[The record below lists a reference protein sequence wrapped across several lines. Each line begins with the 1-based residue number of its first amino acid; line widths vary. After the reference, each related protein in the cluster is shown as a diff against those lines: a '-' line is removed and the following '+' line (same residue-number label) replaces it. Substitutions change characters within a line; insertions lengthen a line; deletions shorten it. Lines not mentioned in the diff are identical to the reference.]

1 MGNIH
6 SKSKKKRRNYSHKS
20 EAATSGFSSVSRP
33 AFKGFLISLLCI
45 AILSL
50 LCSAFCLY
58 SKDPSSITLPVGLAV
73 LYVSS
78 AVGGLISSHALH
90 GDKSFAPV
98 SGVLCGFFIFV
109 ATGIFS
115 CIMSSFNIEKT
126 GISLPLSLLLRSLCI
141 FAAFCGAYMGVKKK
155 KKRIRRRK

>member
-6 SKSKKKRRNYSHKS
+6 SKSKKKRRNYSHNS

-45 AILSL
+45 AVLSL

-73 LYVSS
+73 LYISS
-78 AVGGLISSHALH
+78 AVGGLISSRALS
-90 GDKSFAPV
+90 GDRGYALA

-109 ATGIFS
+109 STGIFS
-115 CIMSSFNIEKT
+115 CIMSSINIEKT
-126 GISLPLSLLLRSLCI
+126 GISIPLSLLLRALCI
-141 FAAFCGAYMGVKKK
+141 FTAFCGAYIGTRK
-155 KKRIRRRK
+155 KKRRIRRKK

>member
-6 SKSKKKRRNYSHKS
+6 SKNKKKRRNYSHKS

-45 AILSL
+45 AVLSL

-73 LYVSS
+73 LYISS
-78 AVGGLISSHALH
+78 AVGGFISSRGLS
-90 GDKSFAPV
+90 GDKGYELVA
-98 SGVLCGFFIFV
+98 GVFCGFFIFV
-109 ATGIFS
+109 STGIFS
-115 CIMSSFNIEKT
+115 CILSSFSIEKT
-126 GISLPLSLLLRSLCI
+126 GISLSLSLLLRSLCI
-141 FAAFCGAYMGVKKK
+141 LAAFCGAYMGARKK